1 MKRAHVAHVV
11 IMFVKQGRGA
21 GDARA
26 GNKQGATETF
36 LMPTRLT
43 LICDGATAATR
54 IAAFPLDEPLEDR
67 ALSRAAVLGHALRR
81 ADRALTSPALRAR
94 QTAAALSLDPAVNSS
109 LRDCDYGRWAGRRL
123 ADVQEEEPD
132 SIAAW
137 ISDADAAPHGG
148 ELLIDLFRRVFAWMN
163 ERIGEDGHTIG
174 VTHMGVI
181 RAPIRA
187 VILHVLEAPARS
199 FWRIDIEP
207 LSVTNLCSDGIRW
220 TLRTSGNTMG
230 KRR

>member
-1 MKRAHVAHVV
+1 
-11 IMFVKQGRGA
+11 
-21 GDARA
+21 
-26 GNKQGATETF
+26 
-36 LMPTRLT
+36 MPRRLT

-54 IAAFPLDEPLEDR
+54 AAAFPQDEPLEDR

-81 ADRALTSPALRAR
+81 ADCALTSPALRAR
-94 QTAAALSLDPAVNSS
+94 QTAAALSLDAAVNSS
-109 LRDCDYGRWAGRRL
+109 LRECDYGRWAGRRL
-123 ADVQEEEPD
+123 SDVQEEEPD
-132 SIAAW
+132 GIAAW

-148 ELLIDLFRRVFAWMN
+148 ESLFDLCRRVSDWMN
-163 ERIGEDGHTIG
+163 ERIGEDGHTIA

-181 RAPIRA
+181 RAA
-187 VILHVLEAPARS
+187 ILHVLDAPARS

-220 TLRTSGNTMG
+220 TLRASGNTMG